1 MNKQGIKWQN
11 NYVMLKAYIEEHRQL
26 PDKKKVEARALL
38 NWWKYNRKLIR
49 AGKLDSER
57 TKLLEE
63 LSMMRKVHLLRKF

>member
-11 NYVMLKAYIEEHRQL
+11 NYVMLKAYIEEHGQL

-38 NWWKYNRKLIR
+38 NWWKYNRKLVR

-63 LSMMRKVHLLRKF
+63 LSMMRKVHLLGKF